1 MFSPTLAILLAL
13 IQPLAPAIPGQNT
26 GHQSGQAASINRGI
40 GEPTRIP
47 NQGQLPYMCDP
58 AICDGILAA
67 ERAARLGP
75 YRGTLQEIART
86 HFSRPQN
93 ATARLEG
100 IRRLT
105 TLTDTGYLFA
115 MPDVYRNERDDVRRA
130 VIDHL
135 ADSGEVGQ
143 AVLAW
148 TAVFSK
154 SADMRIEATAAI
166 RTPASPAVLGVLQIG
181 LRGTEHAT
189 IDQAGRLAGVID
201 AWAAIPHLIAT
212 QYAADP
218 VREKRDLAWI
228 AIGTQRSYVQNLIP
242 VAGDGAGAFRPVI
255 GQITEGFVMRVTDA
269 IAIIYRTEVHHAL
282 VGMTSRAT
290 GGDTSGNG
298 WSFTA
303 WRDWY
308 NDEFLAIARVRA
320 NADHDAQAAAGFAEA
335 ERARSRS
342 IPVDESD

>member
-1 MFSPTLAILLAL
+1 M
-13 IQPLAPAIPGQNT
+13 
-26 GHQSGQAASINRGI
+26 
-40 GEPTRIP
+40 
-47 NQGQLPYMCDP
+47 
-58 AICDGILAA
+58 
-67 ERAARLGP
+67 
-75 YRGTLQEIART
+75 
-86 HFSRPQN
+86 
-93 ATARLEG
+93 
-100 IRRLT
+100 
-105 TLTDTGYLFA
+105 
-115 MPDVYRNERDDVRRA
+115 
-130 VIDHL
+130 
-135 ADSGEVGQ
+135 
-143 AVLAW
+143 
-148 TAVFSK
+148 
-154 SADMRIEATAAI
+154 
-166 RTPASPAVLGVLQIG
+166 
-181 LRGTEHAT
+181 
-189 IDQAGRLAGVID
+189 ID

-308 NDEFLAIARVRA
+308 NDEFLAIAQVRA